1 MAARAAFAAAP
12 IAAADEEARVGDPA
26 RLDDRED
33 DREDERLDARL
44 LEREA
49 AREDERDAAGEGAT
63 DAERDAARE
72 LVLSAK
78 GLGCVG
84 SPVAA
89 AGALFSATAAA
100 FCMAA
105 KATSSLQRTL
115 GLPAVR
121 KLSSCG
127 CVRGLVLRTGN
138 RASASSGA

>member
-1 MAARAAFAAAP
+1 
-12 IAAADEEARVGDPA
+12 VGDPA
-26 RLDDRED
+26 RLDERED

-44 LEREA
+44 ETRLLERDV

-63 DAERDAARE
+63 DAEREAARE

-84 SPVAA
+84 CPVSA
-89 AGALFSATAAA
+89 AGAFFSAMAAA

-127 CVRGLVLRTGN
+127 CVRGLVLRTGSK
-138 RASASSGA
+138 ASASSGA